1 MSNGEGARAERQLAP
16 AVTGRDM
23 SDQDPPIMEQW
34 VNEIKSVT
42 AFVDGQTDRIRG
54 YTDRL
59 FGSVPRDEK
68 DREEKGPI
76 AEVQPGFDLV
86 GRAIREL
93 HDAKDNLLLE
103 VERLEGHRLV

>member
-1 MSNGEGARAERQLAP
+1 MAEGTERQLAP

-34 VNEIKSVT
+34 VNEINSVT
-42 AFVDGQTDRIRG
+42 QFVDNQTARLCG

-59 FGSVPRDEK
+59 FGSVPRDEE
-68 DREEKGPI
+68 DRAEKGPI

-86 GRAIREL
+86 GRSIREL
-93 HDAKDNLLLE
+93 HNAKDRLLSE